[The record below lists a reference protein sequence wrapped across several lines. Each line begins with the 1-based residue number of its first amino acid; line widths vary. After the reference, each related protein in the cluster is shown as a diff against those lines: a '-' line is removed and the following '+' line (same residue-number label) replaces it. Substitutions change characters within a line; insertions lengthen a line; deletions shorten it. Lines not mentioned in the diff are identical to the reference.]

1 MCIFQELGPDLANL
15 LLLFSI
21 KMTVFNSLEHPFT
34 AATEQI
40 IKTVT
45 GSHQQVVR
53 AMVEKVTF
61 CIYCSY

>member
-21 KMTVFNSLEHPFT
+21 KMRVFNSLEHPFK

-40 IKTVT
+40 IKIVT
-45 GSHQQVVR
+45 GSHQQVS
-53 AMVEKVTF
+53 ELWLKK
-61 CIYCSY
+61 

>member
-21 KMTVFNSLEHPFT
+21 KMTVFNSLEHPFK

-40 IKTVT
+40 IKIVT
-45 GSHQQVVR
+45 GSHQQVS
-53 AMVEKVTF
+53 ELWLKK
-61 CIYCSY
+61 